1 MPYIIRFEGIGST
14 CVCADNLAE
23 AIEHGEMFERR
34 GMTNIVVS
42 WESGDNVSLGA
53 LRKLAKGGGKASAA
67 FPKP

>member
-14 CVCADNLAE
+14 CVCADNLAQ

-42 WESGDNVSLGA
+42 WESGNNVPLGA
-53 LRKLAKGGGKASAA
+53 LRKLAKGGKASAA
-67 FPKP
+67 FPEP